1 MTFEQIFTD
10 LKNKIYHPV
19 YFLCG
24 EEAYYIDEI
33 SNYIQNN
40 VLNDAEKTFNQLVL
54 YGKDTDIAT
63 VINSAKRFP
72 MMANYQV
79 VIVKEA
85 QLIKDID
92 KLIYYIENP
101 LKSTVLVINYKY
113 SKPDKRKKVFKSLME
128 KSIFFESDR
137 LYENKIPDWITNYLK
152 RKKYTIEPKAA
163 ELLTEFLG
171 NDLGKIVNE
180 LEKLAIL
187 LPAQQTRITSE
198 LIERNIGI
206 SKEYN
211 NFELTKALS
220 QRNVL
225 KSNSIIIHLAANQKT
240 TPIVLTFSTLYGFF
254 SKVLGYHYLADKS
267 RNNVTAQLNIRPFII
282 PEYEM
287 ASKKY
292 PPAKVVEIISLLKE
306 YDLKFKGIGAVA
318 ASEEDL
324 LKELVYK
331 ILH

>member
-1 MTFEQIFTD
+1 MTFEQIFSD

-24 EEAYYIDEI
+24 EESYFIDEI

-63 VINSAKRFP
+63 MINSAKRFP

-92 KLIYYIENP
+92 KLIFYIEKP
-101 LKSTVLVINYKY
+101 LKSTLLVINYKY
-113 SKPDKRKKVFKSLME
+113 SKLDKRKKIYKAITE
-128 KSIFFESDR
+128 NCIYYESAR
-137 LYENKIPDWITNYLK
+137 LYENQVPDWITNYLK
-152 RKKYTIEPKAA
+152 RKKYSIEPKAA

-171 NDLGKIVNE
+171 NDIGKIVNE
-180 LEKLAIL
+180 LEKLIIL
-187 LPAQQTRITSE
+187 SGQQTRITCE

-211 NFELTKALS
+211 NFELSKALS
-220 QRNVL
+220 QRNIL
-225 KSNSIIIHLAANQKT
+225 KSNRIILHLAANQKT
-240 TPIVLTFSTLYGFF
+240 NPIVLTFSILYNFF
-254 SKVLGYHYLADKS
+254 SKVLGYHFLADKS
-267 RNNVTAQLNIRPFII
+267 RNNVTAQLNIRPFLI
-282 PEYEM
+282 PEYEL

-292 PPAKVVEIISLLKE
+292 PPAKLIEIIGLLKE
-306 YDLKFKGIGAVA
+306 YDLKSKGIGDVSS
-318 ASEEDL
+318 SEGDL
-324 LKELVYK
+324 LKELIYR

>member
-1 MTFEQIFTD
+1 MTLEQILSD

-24 EEAYYIDEI
+24 EESYFIDEI

-40 VLNDAEKTFNQLVL
+40 ILNDAEKTFNQLVL

-85 QLIKDID
+85 QLIKNID
-92 KLIYYIENP
+92 DLVYYIEKP
-101 LKSTVLVINYKY
+101 LKSTLLVINYKY
-113 SKPDKRKKVFKSLME
+113 SKLDKRKKIYKTITE
-128 KSIFFESDR
+128 KCIFFESAR
-137 LYENKIPDWITNYLK
+137 LYENKIPDWITAYLK
-152 RKKYTIEPKAA
+152 RKNYTIEPKAA

-171 NDLGKIVNE
+171 NDIGKIVNE
-180 LEKLAIL
+180 LDKLAIL
-187 LPAQQTRITSE
+187 LPTKQTRITSDH
-198 LIERNIGI
+198 IERNIGI

-211 NFELTKALS
+211 NFELTKALT
-220 QRNVL
+220 QRNIL
-225 KSNSIIIHLAANQKT
+225 KSNRIILHLAANQKT
-240 TPIVLTFSTLYGFF
+240 NPLPVTFTILYSFF
-254 SKVLGYHYLADKS
+254 SKVLGYHFLGDKS
-267 RNNVTAQLNIRPFII
+267 RNNVTAQLNIRPFLI

-287 ASKKY
+287 ASKRFT
-292 PPAKVVEIISLLKE
+292 PAKLIEIISLLKE
-306 YDLKFKGIGAVA
+306 YDLKSKGIGDVSS
-318 ASEEDL
+318 SEVDL
-324 LKELVYK
+324 LKELVYR